1 MNERNIQHPDITAA
15 ERTGYPSRRHVS
27 VEITD
32 TAIRN
37 YITEDVGSFLDFCFM
52 DKHAVD
58 RYLEATRAQFEN
70 WCKEVL
76 ES

>member
-1 MNERNIQHPDITAA
+1 MNARNIQHPDITAA
-15 ERTGYPSRRHVS
+15 ERTGYPMRHVC
-27 VEITD
+27 VEVTD
-32 TAIRN
+32 AAIRN

-52 DKHAVD
+52 DKDAVD
-58 RYLEATRAQFEN
+58 RYLDATMRQFEN